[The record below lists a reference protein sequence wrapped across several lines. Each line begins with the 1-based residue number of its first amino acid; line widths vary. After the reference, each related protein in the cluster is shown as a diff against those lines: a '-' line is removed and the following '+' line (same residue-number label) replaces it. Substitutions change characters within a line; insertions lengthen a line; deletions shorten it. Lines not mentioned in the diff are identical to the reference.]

1 MKSYGIGFVMLVLAG
16 PLGGEDLAEI
26 FARAV
31 HNDPQVRAAEARWRA
46 ARELNKNAISRLL
59 PTINANA
66 SSTEFDNESTSTDPN
81 ARFQGGSQRR
91 VAANS
96 TSWDLSL
103 VQPLFNMQALHGK
116 AQVNALSRQ
125 ARARFDDDYQR
136 LILRTAEAYFG
147 ALRRRDT
154 LDSLQVEREAL
165 QKQMEQARELYD
177 SGSLEATS
185 YYEAQAR
192 YDEVSASAL
201 DARSQLFL
209 AFEDLANLTGG
220 DVLRLQLLSPSIPT
234 AEPADLDGWVVR
246 AKDSSNDLKIAAEAT
261 AAARHNWRVQRSA
274 ALPTLTLN
282 ARYDDGTSDGFR
294 ETTDLGADGS
304 PIPRTE
310 FESTDVG
317 NSVSVNLSMPLFT
330 GGRIA
335 SDSRRARH
343 QWREAQ
349 ENQRLAESDLVRQVR
364 SLYYQVLTNSRQIS
378 ARTRALQSSSR
389 AFESTQSS
397 FSSGTRNLLE
407 LLAAQ
412 RNLFQ
417 ARRDLANARY
427 DYILN
432 SMRLKRSSGVLM
444 DDDLLTLNQWLGSG
458 DFGLGDYLQEDGG

>member
-1 MKSYGIGFVMLVLAG
+1 MMTRYAVALLMAALAA
-16 PLGGEDLAEI
+16 PLGAEDLAAI
-26 FARAV
+26 FALSKQ
-31 HNDPQVRAAEARWRA
+31 NDPQVRAAEARWRA
-46 ARELNKNAISRLL
+46 AAELNKNAISRLL

-66 SSTEFDNESTSTDPN
+66 SQSESGNESTSTDPN
-81 ARFQGGSQRR
+81 ARFQGGSHRQSGSS
-91 VAANS
+91 S

-136 LILRTAEAYFG
+136 LILRTAEAYFET
-147 ALRRRDT
+147 LRRRDT

-165 QKQMEQARELYD
+165 QKQMEQAREMYD

-209 AFEDLANLTGG
+209 AFEDLANLTGA
-220 DVLRLQLLSPSIPT
+220 DVQRLQLLSPSFPT
-234 AEPADLDGWVVR
+234 AEPADVDGWVAR
-246 AKDSSNDLKIAAEAT
+246 AKDSSNDLKIAAETT

-282 ARYDDGTSDGFR
+282 ARYSDGSSDGFR
-294 ETTDLGADGS
+294 DSLSTSGQVTEHN
-304 PIPRTE
+304 E
-310 FESTDVG
+310 FESTNTG
-317 NSVSVNLSMPLFT
+317 NSVSIDLSMPLFT

-349 ENQRLAESDLVRQVR
+349 ENQRVTELDLVRQVR
-364 SLYYQVLTNSRQIS
+364 SLYYQVLTNARQIS

-389 AFESTQSS
+389 AFESTESS

-407 LLAAQ
+407 LLTAQ

-432 SMRLKRSSGVLM
+432 SMRLKRSSGLLA
-444 DDDLLTLNQWLGSG
+444 DDDLLTLNQWLAGQ